1 MTEND
6 PIRFS
11 DDAREL
17 LDESINGLDAATLSK
32 LHQARNIALDQESQG
47 VPLRQ
52 WGFGGAVLSS
62 FLLMGIYFYQLTPPL
77 PEIYADP
84 IQQASAE
91 NIELLDDLEFFAWLL
106 LEESSL
112 KDGTIEDNESEKETT
127 RS

>member
-1 MTEND
+1 MQRTLTEG
-6 PIRFS
+6 IS
-11 DDAREL
+11 
-17 LDESINGLDAATLSK
+17 SMDAATLSK
-32 LHQARNIALDQESQG
+32 LHRARNFALDQESRG
-47 VPLRQ
+47 VSWSQ

>member
-1 MTEND
+1 MQRTLTEG
-6 PIRFS
+6 IS
-11 DDAREL
+11 
-17 LDESINGLDAATLSK
+17 SMDAATLSK
-32 LHQARNIALDQESQG
+32 LHRARNFALDQESRG
-47 VPLRQ
+47 VSWSQ
-52 WGFGGAVLSS
+52 WGFGGALLSS
-62 FLLMGIYFYQLTPPL
+62 FLLLGIYFYQLTPPL
-77 PEIYADP
+77 SEIYADP